1 MQHNP
6 EGCDRGELANL
17 AAEATPDIIP
27 QVHFSRHQ
35 LENGLRVLLCP
46 DNRVP
51 MVHVTLHYRVGS
63 SFEHPGQSG
72 FAHLFEHLMFQGSDN
87 VPANEHGRLVDSAG
101 GRWNA
106 STSKDRT
113 NYYNTLPSHEWKLG
127 LWLESDRMLSLQ
139 VTEENFENQRQTVI
153 EEKKQSYD
161 NRPYGMA
168 FLRFDELAY
177 ENWAYGHPIIGSEED
192 LQIASL
198 ADALN
203 FHETHYG
210 PSTAVIVL
218 SGDFQ
223 TQAALELISDY
234 FGEAP
239 AKSVPQPPDLSE
251 PPQTSEKRETIVDQL
266 GMLAA
271 LYLGYH
277 MPELGS
283 DAYNALSM
291 LALILT
297 QGESSCMY
305 RDLVH
310 ETGLVTSIWAGPNQY
325 KGPGLFTLWCQIQ
338 AGAECDRTLRR
349 IEGHLARMA
358 SEGPSED
365 ELQRA
370 RNQVLHRFV
379 SSRKTISGIAETLAR
394 FELMHGDADLINY
407 QAARYLAISSEEIR
421 RAAHDT
427 FQNSNRTVL
436 TVYPKSG
443 N

>member
-1 MQHNP
+1 MSHNP
-6 EGCDRGELANL
+6 EGCDREEVPNL
-17 AAEATPDIIP
+17 AAGATPDMIP
-27 QVHFSRHQ
+27 LVDYSRHQ
-35 LENGLRVLLCP
+35 LENGLRILLCP

-63 SFEHPGQSG
+63 SFERPGQSG
-72 FAHLFEHLMFQGSDN
+72 FAHLFEHLMFQGSAN

-127 LWLESDRMLSLQ
+127 LWLESDRLLALQ

-192 LQIASL
+192 LRTASL
-198 ADALN
+198 SDAQN
-203 FHETHYG
+203 FHDMHYG
-210 PSTAVIVL
+210 PSTAVLVL

-223 TQAALELISDY
+223 TPAALELITQY

-239 AKSVPQPPDLSE
+239 GKPVPQPPDLSE
-251 PPQTSEKRETIVDQL
+251 PVQLSEKRETMVDPL
-266 GMLAA
+266 GMLPA
-271 LYLGYH
+271 LYQGYH

-283 DAYNALSM
+283 DDYNALSM

-297 QGESSCMY
+297 HGESSCMY

-310 ETGLVTSIWAGPNQY
+310 EKGLVTSIWAGPNQY
-325 KGPGLFTLWCQIQ
+325 KGPGLFTLWCQLQ
-338 AGAECDRTLRR
+338 EGADCAQTLNRM
-349 IEGHLARMA
+349 EGHLARLA
-358 SEGPSED
+358 SKGPAPE

-379 SSRKTISGIAETLAR
+379 TSRKTISGIAETLAR
-394 FELMHGDADLINY
+394 FELMHGDADLIND
-407 QAARYLAISSEEIR
+407 QAARYLAISGEEIR
-421 RAAHDT
+421 RAAVAT

-436 TVYPKSG
+436 TVLPKSA